1 MHYLSHPSRI
11 LPVMTS
17 ERGAAATPKQA
28 RSPGEDEE
36 RAQLNAELSQLTL
49 PLMWNMR
56 QDAMHAFEPLGM
68 KPIQALIMGI
78 IGERTCTPSEL
89 AHLMETT
96 APMMS
101 TMLADLERHDL
112 VERHPDPNDRRR
124 TRVEL
129 TKQGERMN
137 KKFDQAWQEASL
149 SRTERLSTDDLRE
162 LVRLYTLLTDE
173 EAPE

>member
-1 MHYLSHPSRI
+1 MLYFHGPSRI
-11 LPVMTS
+11 LPTMTS
-17 ERGAAATPKQA
+17 KRSTAAAPQQA
-28 RSPGEDEE
+28 RSPGDEE
-36 RAQLNAELSQLTL
+36 ERSRLNAELSQLTL

-101 TMLADLERHDL
+101 TMLADLERQQL
-112 VERHPDPNDRRR
+112 VERHPDPDDRRR

-137 KKFDQAWQEASL
+137 QKFDKAWQEASI
-149 SRTERLSTDDLRE
+149 SRTERLSTEDLRE

-173 EAPE
+173 ESPE